1 MATNI
6 HMACSRGRRG
16 LQTAAALTVF
26 FFGATQAHA
35 QTPPGPPAPASP
47 TTASPTT
54 ASPTT
59 PLSTPRVTP
68 PTSATP
74 APTPDDRS
82 LGEEVPQ
89 SIESPP
95 SAETPPPAEPQ
106 APVDVVAPPPVP
118 AAPPEPPPSDVV
130 GPPPPPTPP
139 AGPASDGNLLVKD
152 QRQAQ
157 DLRRKGIGVMVAGGV
172 VTLAGVVTS
181 IAFTVRGTQY
191 ENLLVQ
197 TDEEYNR
204 TDCSSKPAI
213 NEGSKCDKLTKQ
225 RDHNRES
232 IEFNDRATRAGG
244 AAIAAGVV
252 VTVVGGIIYRLGIN
266 KLRSGDVARMKLQ
279 PAFGRGFN
287 GLVLTGRF

>member
-35 QTPPGPPAPASP
+35 QTPPAPI
-47 TTASPTT
+47 
-54 ASPTT
+54 
-59 PLSTPRVTP
+59 
-68 PTSATP
+68 
-74 APTPDDRS
+74 PDDRS
-82 LGEEVPQ
+82 LGEDVPQ
-89 SIESPP
+89 SIEALP

-118 AAPPEPPPSDVV
+118 EAPPEPPPPSDVV

-172 VTLAGVVTS
+172 VTLAGVATS

-252 VTVVGGIIYRLGIN
+252 ITVVGGIIYRLGIN